1 MQGTFVRLFM
11 EVCVWERVGGMRFK
25 LPKQGRKP
33 AFPFP
38 VPLLF
43 FGCKQE
49 LGGGPCRFS
58 ELSELCL
65 GLRVPV

>member
-1 MQGTFVRLFM
+1 M
-11 EVCVWERVGGMRFK
+11 WERVGGMRFK
-25 LPKQGRKP
+25 LPKRGRKP